1 MKIVDVYEL
10 PIRDVKVV
18 QFARFRDDRGYFT
31 ETFRRG
37 AVTANAAAGFLHDLS
52 FPQSNES
59 LSRAGVVRGLHFQWQ
74 PYMGKLVRT
83 VSGRMVDLVLDI
95 RLGSPTFGTILAHD
109 MPARPDADTSEWI
122 WVPPGFAHG
131 NFFTE
136 ESVIEYL
143 CTGEYA
149 QGNEAGISP
158 VAEDLDWTA
167 CDAGLRGE
175 FEALVAD
182 QPVLS
187 EKDRAGHTLAAWRA
201 DPRAQNFLY
210 DELSGAS

>member
-1 MKIVDVYEL
+1 MKVVDVYEL
-10 PIRDVKVV
+10 PMRDVKVV
-18 QFARFRDDRGYFT
+18 RFARFRDERGYFT
-31 ETFRRG
+31 ETFRRS
-37 AVTANAAAGFLHDLS
+37 AVAATAAAGFLHDLS

-83 VSGRMVDLVLDI
+83 VSGRMVDLVLDV

-109 MPARPDADTSEWI
+109 MPARHDDETSEWI

-143 CTGEYA
+143 CTGEYS

-158 VAEDLDWTA
+158 VAEDINWSRAIRDS
-167 CDAGLRGE
+167 AGSSRSRG
-175 FEALVAD
+175 
-182 QPVLS
+182 
-187 EKDRAGHTLAAWRA
+187 R
-201 DPRAQNFLY
+201 
-210 DELSGAS
+210 